1 MRIIIIIISDSSFC
15 ISTVVNMSMESSSK
29 PMYSALKNNEFRSI
43 RKAAIAFNVPNTT
56 LQGRMSSRTSRTTA
70 HESEQVLSPTEEK
83 TLARWITRLTRTGF
97 PASPAL
103 AVEMAEEI
111 RRERVQLARA
121 ATSTL
126 RPIGENWLNRFKSRM
141 PDIAGIWTR
150 QIDAA
155 RYKATNHEGVKRWF
169 DAVTEL
175 WVEHQYTPSHVY
187 NMDESGFTV
196 GASQSSRAL
205 VNIREASNWKQIGGR
220 QEWITAIECVSASGV
235 VIPPLLIFKAKHTNT
250 GWIPA
255 QAPSDWRFSTSNSGW
270 TSDSHGYEWLTTVFA
285 PSTKPDDPSSRR
297 LLIMD
302 GHSSHITANVIT
314 FCMQNAIDLLILPPH
329 TSHLLRALDVGVFAP
344 LKRALA
350 RETDATLRH
359 DTGRIPRVQW
369 VEMYMRARERALTSH
384 NILSGWR
391 STGLAPLSPITVL
404 GRLPT
409 RPGPSSSPPHTP
421 PQQIDLDLSL
431 LDSSPPDGTE
441 LRQATSLLNSAIDAC
456 ENLPSP
462 VKRFAKRMTCTLE
475 TTQSENVTLRRQLKE
490 AEALLSTRKVRKKGK
505 WVAVQGKFVFSTQE
519 VLKMVEE
526 AEAETAAKKSRK
538 RPRMRKPA
546 QKDEMLEDQTLE
558 KLSSDSESDCIV
570 VVRRE

>member
-1 MRIIIIIISDSSFC
+1 VHSLNENHHHHHHRDFSFC
-15 ISTVVNMSMESSSK
+15 IPTVVTMSIESSSK
-29 PMYSALKNNEFRSI
+29 PVYSEANIQKAICALKNNEFRSI

-56 LQGRMSSRTSRTTA
+56 LQGRMSGRTSRTTA
-70 HESEQVLSPTEEK
+70 HELEQVLSPAEEK

-121 ATSTL
+121 ATTTL
-126 RPIGENWLNRFKSRM
+126 QPIGENWLKRFKSRM

-155 RYKATNHEGVKRWF
+155 RFKATNHEGVKRWF

-187 NMDESGFTV
+187 NMDESGFAV
-196 GASQSSRAL
+196 GASESSRAL
-205 VNIREASNWKQIGGR
+205 VNIREASSWKQIGSR

-235 VIPPLLIFKAKHTNT
+235 VIPPLLIFKVKHTNT

-270 TSDSHGYEWLTTVFA
+270 TSDNHGYEWLTTVFA

-302 GHSSHITANVIT
+302 GHSSHTTANVIT

-329 TSHLLRALDVGVFAP
+329 TSHLLRPLDVGVFAP

-350 RETDATLRH
+350 CETDATLRH

-369 VEMYMRARERALTSH
+369 VKMYMRARERALTSH

-391 STGLAPLSPITVL
+391 STGLVPLSPITVL
-404 GRLPT
+404 GRLPMK
-409 RPGPSSSPPHTP
+409 PGPSSSPPHTP
-421 PQQIDLDLSL
+421 PQQNDLDLFL

-456 ENLPSP
+456 EKLSSP
-462 VKRFAKRMTCTLE
+462 VKRFKKRMTCTLE

-490 AEALLSTRKVRKKGK
+490 AEALTSTRKARKKGK
-505 WVAVQGKFVFSTQE
+505 RVAVQGKFVFSTQE

-538 RPRMRKPA
+538 RPRNRKPA
-546 QKDEMLEDQTLE
+546 
-558 KLSSDSESDCIV
+558 
-570 VVRRE
+570 RRSND

>member
-1 MRIIIIIISDSSFC
+1 MDI
-15 ISTVVNMSMESSSK
+15 ESSSK
-29 PMYSALKNNEFRSI
+29 SVYREADIQKAICALKNNEFRSI

-56 LQGRMSSRTSRTTA
+56 LQGRMSGRTSRTTA
-70 HESEQVLSPTEEK
+70 HELEQILSPAEEK

-111 RRERVQLARA
+111 RRERVQLAKA
-121 ATSTL
+121 ATTTL

-150 QIDAA
+150 QMDTA
-155 RYKATNHEGVKRWF
+155 RFKATNHEGVKRWF

-175 WVEHQYTPSHVY
+175 WLEHQYNPSHVY
-187 NMDESGFTV
+187 NMDESGFAV

-205 VNIREASNWKQIGGR
+205 VNIREASSWKQIGSR

-235 VIPPLLIFKAKHTNT
+235 LTPPLLIFKAKHTNA

-255 QAPSDWRFSTSNSGW
+255 QAPPDWRFSTSNSGW
-270 TSDSHGYEWLTTVFA
+270 TSDSHGYEWLTEVFA
-285 PSTKPDDPSSRR
+285 PSTEPDDSSSRR

-329 TSHLLRALDVGVFAP
+329 TSHLLQPLDVGVFAP
-344 LKRALA
+344 LKRTLA
-350 RETDATLRH
+350 CETDATLRH

-369 VEMYMRARERALTSH
+369 VEMYKRARDRALTSH

-391 STGLAPLSPITVL
+391 STGLVPLSPITVL
-404 GRLPT
+404 ARLPA
-409 RPGPSSSPPHTP
+409 RPGPSPSPPHTP
-421 PQQIDLDLSL
+421 PHQIDLDLSL

-456 ENLPSP
+456 EDLPSP
-462 VKRFAKRMTCTLE
+462 VKRFTKQMSHTLE

-505 WVAVQGKFVFSTQE
+505 RVAVQGKFVFSTQE

-526 AEAETAAKKSRK
+526 AEAETAAKKSRR
-538 RPRMRKPA
+538 RPRKRKTA
-546 QKDEMLEDQTLE
+546 QKDETLEDQTLE
-558 KLSSDSESDCIV
+558 KSSSDSESDCII